1 MNTYINNILASKEDL
16 DELLK
21 DIKSGRAIVISASAN
36 ANGIFF
42 LVQA

>member
-36 ANGIFF
+36 EKGIFF
-42 LVQA
+42 QVQA

>member
-21 DIKSGRAIVISASAN
+21 DIKNGSAIVISAIAN
-36 ANGIFF
+36 ENGIFF
-42 LVQA
+42 QVQA